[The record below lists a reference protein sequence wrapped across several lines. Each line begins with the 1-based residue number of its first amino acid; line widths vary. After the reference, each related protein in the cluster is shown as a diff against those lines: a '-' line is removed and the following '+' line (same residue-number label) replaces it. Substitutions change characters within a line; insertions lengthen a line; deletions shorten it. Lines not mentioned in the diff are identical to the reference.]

1 MAAQSPLRVL
11 VVDDDQAVRDTI
23 VDMLSAQG
31 ASVQS
36 AALPA
41 EALQLAESAVEPFD
55 LLVTDVILPQMTGL
69 ELARR
74 LAVLWPS
81 LRVVYT
87 SGYANA
93 SIMTPGAVVPGAA
106 FLTKPFMSSQL
117 VSAAETALSAAA

>member
-11 VVDDDQAVRDTI
+11 VVDDDVQVRGTI
-23 VDMLSAQG
+23 VDMLTAQG
-31 ASVQS
+31 ASVQ
-36 AALPA
+36 AAGLPG
-41 EALQLAESAVEPFD
+41 EALELAEQASEPFH
-55 LLVTDVILPQMTGL
+55 LLVADVILPQMTGL

-74 LAVLWPS
+74 LAAHWPE

-93 SIMTPGAVVPGAA
+93 SIMTPDAVVPGAA

-117 VSAAETALSAAA
+117 VSAAELALTAA